1 MIQKLL
7 QTQFSVSADTGV
19 HNLEVF

>member
-7 QTQFSVSADTGV
+7 QTQFFVSADTGV